1 MPSRRCEVCNYETS
15 RKHCFDSHMK
25 SAKHMKNVENPPV
38 HKEFNEFKY
47 VCEVCR
53 YGCDNATTLNTHL
66 QTNKHAVAMKESVFI
81 CSCGERFRSDAVLKK
96 HLETSGHASPH
107 SISLTSENIDEIV
120 ANRVKGELESKL
132 SDILSAQTAQTTI
145 LTDTLKALIE
155 KESKNNIYNDHST
168 QHNQFNINLFMTENC
183 KDAMN
188 LTEFSDSIKVL
199 RTDIDRLN
207 ITGNPDSTA
216 EIIGRELSKLAVNE
230 RPIHC
235 TDLKRNTVYIKEDGL
250 WTKEGSEEKLKVL
263 AVQTFRKHAGA
274 YKETMNDYRSGG
286 DTSYWCQ
293 RAKHIDEGN
302 FCRKMKSKHVSS
314 RVYNTICDAAV
325 LNDAVAQDA
334 MKLS

>member
-1 MPSRRCEVCNYETS
+1 MGGT
-15 RKHCFDSHMK
+15 
-25 SAKHMKNVENPPV
+25 
-38 HKEFNEFKY
+38 EFQ
-47 VCEVCR
+47 C
-53 YGCDNATTLNTHL
+53 GCGIYACTKRALVFHERGCSVKKDN
-66 QTNKHAVAMKESVFI
+66 ESVTDESFPQNGAPNV
-81 CSCGERFRSDAVLKK
+81 S
-96 HLETSGHASPH
+96 
-107 SISLTSENIDEIV
+107 IDELV
-120 ANRVKGELESKL
+120 AAKVNEEIGSKL
-132 SDILSAQTAQTTI
+132 SE
-145 LTDTLKALIE
+145 LTDTLKVLVGNQGNTY
-155 KESKNNIYNDHST
+155 NNNSHNT
-168 QHNQFNINLFMTENC
+168 QNNQFNINLFMTENC

-302 FCRKMKSKHVSS
+302 FCRKMKSRHVSS